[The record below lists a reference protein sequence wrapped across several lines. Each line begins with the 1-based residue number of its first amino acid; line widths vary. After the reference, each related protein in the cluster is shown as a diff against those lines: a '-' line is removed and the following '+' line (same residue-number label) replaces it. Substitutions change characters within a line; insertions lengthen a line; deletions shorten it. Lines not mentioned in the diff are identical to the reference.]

1 MLDFPEST
9 IVTKRIPKQK
19 FYDNISIT
27 PAMKR
32 VFTENI
38 QQIIWENKIAEN
50 TINIAPGKNVTEIEV
65 FRVDLNVKELDQKVL
80 LQIDREIPYHILFIL
95 AYEDE
100 RQAWIGYK
108 EEAQGGNNEFK
119 VSAYY
124 HTEWIDE
131 KDFKL
136 EINGLDIDKVYENFI
151 VQIAGNTLYKEAD
164 EDLQDA
170 VERSETIKALEKSLA
185 AIEKKARLEVQPRR
199 KFELVQQVNSI
210 KTHIEELKNSKEQD

>member
-38 QQIIWENKIAEN
+38 QQIIWNNKIAASTLN
-50 TINIAPGKNVTEIEV
+50 LAPGKIVTEIEV
-65 FRVDLNVKELDQKVL
+65 FKVELNSKDLNQNVL

-95 AYEDE
+95 CFENE
-100 RQAWIGYK
+100 VQAWIGYK

-124 HTEWIDE
+124 HTDWIDE

-151 VQIAGNTLYKEAD
+151 VQIAGNNLYKEAD

-170 VERSETIKALEKSLA
+170 VERSETIKALEKSLET
-185 AIEKKARLEVQPRR
+185 IEKKARLEVQPRR

-210 KTHIEELKNSKEQD
+210 KKHIEELKKFKEQD

>member
-1 MLDFPEST
+1 MINFPEST
-9 IVTKRIPKQK
+9 FVNKRIPKQK

-27 PAMKR
+27 PAMKK
-32 VFTENI
+32 VFTEKI

-65 FRVDLNVKELDQKVL
+65 FRVDLNVKELDSKVL
-80 LQIDREIPYHILFIL
+80 LQIDREIPYHILFVL
-95 AYEDE
+95 AYENE

-124 HTEWIDE
+124 HTDWIDE

-151 VQIAGNTLYKEAD
+151 VQIAGNNLYKEAD

-170 VERSETIKALEKSLA
+170 VERSETIKALEKSLET
-185 AIEKKARLEVQPRR
+185 IEKKARLEVQPRR

-210 KTHIEELKNSKEQD
+210 KKHIEELKKFKEQD

>member
-1 MLDFPEST
+1 MISFPEST
-9 IVTKRIPKQK
+9 FVNKRIPKQK

-27 PAMKR
+27 PAMKK
-32 VFTENI
+32 VFTEKI

-65 FRVDLNVKELDQKVL
+65 FRVDLNVKGLDSKVL

-95 AYEDE
+95 AYENE

-124 HTEWIDE
+124 HTEWINE

-210 KTHIEELKNSKEQD
+210 KTHIEELKKSKEQD

>member
-1 MLDFPEST
+1 MINFPEST
-9 IVTKRIPKQK
+9 FVNKRIPKQK

-27 PAMKR
+27 PAMKK
-32 VFTENI
+32 VFTEKI

-95 AYEDE
+95 AYENE

-124 HTEWIDE
+124 HTDWINE
-131 KDFKL
+131 NDFKL

-151 VQIAGNTLYKEAD
+151 IQISGNQIKKREN
-164 EDLQDA
+164 EDFNDA
-170 VERSETIKALEKSLA
+170 VERVERKKQVQREIERLEKLA
-185 AIEKKARLEVQPRR
+185 RKEIQSKK
-199 KFELVQQVNSI
+199 KFELVIQ
-210 KTHIEELKNSKEQD
+210 KRKLEEELKKL

>member
-1 MLDFPEST
+1 MINFPEST
-9 IVTKRIPKQK
+9 FVNKRIPKQK

-27 PAMKR
+27 PAMKK
-32 VFTENI
+32 VFTEKI

-65 FRVDLNVKELDQKVL
+65 FRVDLNVKELDSKVL

-95 AYEDE
+95 AYENE

-124 HTEWIDE
+124 HTEWINE

-210 KTHIEELKNSKEQD
+210 KTHIEELKKSKEQD

>member
-1 MLDFPEST
+1 MISFPEST
-9 IVTKRIPKQK
+9 FVNKRIPKQK

-27 PAMKR
+27 PAMKK
-32 VFTENI
+32 VFTEKI

-50 TINIAPGKNVTEIEV
+50 TINISPGKNVTEIEV

-95 AYEDE
+95 AYENE

-124 HTEWIDE
+124 HTELINE

-136 EINGLDIDKVYENFI
+136 DLNGLDIDKVYENFI

-210 KTHIEELKNSKEQD
+210 KTHIEELKKSKEQD

>member
-1 MLDFPEST
+1 MISFPEST
-9 IVTKRIPKQK
+9 FVNKRIPKQK

-27 PAMKR
+27 PAMKK
-32 VFTENI
+32 VFTEKI

-50 TINIAPGKNVTEIEV
+50 TINISPGKNVTEIEV

-80 LQIDREIPYHILFIL
+80 LQIDREIPYHILFVL
-95 AYEDE
+95 AYENE

-124 HTEWIDE
+124 HTEWINE

-210 KTHIEELKNSKEQD
+210 KTHIEELKKSKEQD

>member
-1 MLDFPEST
+1 MINFPEST
-9 IVTKRIPKQK
+9 FVNKRIPKQK

-27 PAMKR
+27 PAMKK
-32 VFTENI
+32 VFTEKI

-50 TINIAPGKNVTEIEV
+50 TINIASGKNVTEIEV
-65 FRVDLNVKELDQKVL
+65 FRVDLNAKELDQKVL
-80 LQIDREIPYHILFIL
+80 LQIDREIPYHILFVL
-95 AYEDE
+95 AYENE

-124 HTEWIDE
+124 HTEWINE

-210 KTHIEELKNSKEQD
+210 KTHIEELKKSKEQD

>member
-1 MLDFPEST
+1 MINFPEST
-9 IVTKRIPKQK
+9 FVNKRIPKQK

-27 PAMKR
+27 SAMKK
-32 VFTENI
+32 VFTEKI

-65 FRVDLNVKELDQKVL
+65 FRVDLNVKELDSKVL
-80 LQIDREIPYHILFIL
+80 LQIDREIPYHIFFVL
-95 AYEDE
+95 AYENE

-124 HTEWIDE
+124 HTDWINE
-131 KDFKL
+131 KDFKI

-151 VQIAGNTLYKEAD
+151 VQIAGNNLYKEAD

-170 VERSETIKALEKSLA
+170 VERSETIKALEKSLE

-210 KTHIEELKNSKEQD
+210 KTHIEELKKSKEQD

>member
-210 KTHIEELKNSKEQD
+210 KTHIEELKKSKEQD